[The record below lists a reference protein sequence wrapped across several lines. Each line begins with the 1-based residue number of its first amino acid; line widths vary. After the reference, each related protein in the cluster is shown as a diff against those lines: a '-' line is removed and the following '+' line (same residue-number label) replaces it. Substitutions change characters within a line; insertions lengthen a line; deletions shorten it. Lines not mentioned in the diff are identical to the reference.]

1 MIGTL
6 SAIIQGLMTSS
17 FVTIFPFQPAFFSYI
32 ISLNSSNITHLMGH
46 KRTNLARFLD
56 ASTAIDWK
64 ATNIPSGTFII
75 KFGKYEITGGIFD
88 ALTVKD

>member
-1 MIGTL
+1 
-6 SAIIQGLMTSS
+6 
-17 FVTIFPFQPAFFSYI
+17 
-32 ISLNSSNITHLMGH
+32 MGH